1 MDSRIEIKLMSSSQ
15 VKILYIIGTGRN
27 GSTLLD
33 VFLGNAQKLQ
43 SAGELYSFH
52 RAFANKKQCAC
63 GNQVSACS
71 FWGEVQTRL
80 TQSDAAA
87 DDQEMLTLQ
96 NRFEKQPLSPTY
108 FAFHRWFGTRTYR
121 KYQRFLQRLYSTV
134 STVAQKPVLV
144 DSSKNPLR
152 GQALLDA
159 FGADVY
165 FIHLIRDGRGQLWSW
180 MKTGE
185 IPPFGI
191 PIQRD
196 QNGESKRFYWWAAI
210 LYACSWVFYNL
221 LASRVCRRA
230 GRGHF
235 LRIQYDAFVRH
246 PERYVAQIADM
257 LNEDLS
263 DLHALA
269 ETRAPFRPDHLI
281 AGNRMRF
288 LKEVT
293 LRQPDEEWKTRL
305 VSGYKRS
312 FWLVAG
318 WLSRLYGYKYTY

>member
-1 MDSRIEIKLMSSSQ
+1 VSDNP
-15 VKILYIIGTGRN
+15 KILYIIGTGRN

-33 VFLGNAQKLQ
+33 VFLGNAAKLQ

-52 RAFANKKQCAC
+52 RAFQNDKQCAC
-63 GNQVSACS
+63 GQQVNECS
-71 FWGEVQTRL
+71 FWSQVKNL
-80 TQSDAAA
+80 LSKSDTVE
-87 DDQEMLTLQ
+87 DDQELLALQ
-96 NRFEKQPLSPTY
+96 SRFEKHPSSPVY
-108 FAFHRWFGTRTYR
+108 FAFHRLLRTQTYR
-121 KYQRFLQRLYSTV
+121 KYQGFLQKLYSTV
-134 STVAQKPVLV
+134 SSVAQKPVIV

-152 GQALLDA
+152 GQALLDT
-159 FGADVY
+159 FGANVY

-191 PIQRD
+191 SIQRG
-196 QNGESKRFYWWAAI
+196 QSGERKQFYWWAAI

-221 LASRVCRRA
+221 LSSRVCRRA
-230 GRGHF
+230 GREHF
-235 LRIQYDAFVRH
+235 IRIQYDAFVRH
-246 PERYVAQIADM
+246 PEQYVSQLGEM
-257 LNEDLS
+257 LKVDLT
-263 DLHALA
+263 DLHEIA
-269 ETRAPFRPDHLI
+269 EAGKPFHPDHLI

-293 LRQPDEEWKTRL
+293 FRHPDEEWKTRL

-318 WLSRLYGYKYTY
+318 WLSRRYGYKYTY